1 MVAAV
6 RYVLRKFFSFDMI
19 ELNVYILFTKRF
31 IIRRGTKNE

>member
-19 ELNVYILFTKRF
+19 ELNVYILFTKKIYYKKRD
-31 IIRRGTKNE
+31 EE